1 MGLNRV
7 LFRSIGNKL
16 SEGTTKIMGCRIP
29 SGATSFDYVTASGKR
44 NFRVL
49 TFKDEAGKPVLK
61 KIDFLNGEGAKTRYV
76 EQAPNRSHTIY
87 NTDSKNESLCI
98 RSMTQENGKT
108 YMIQNEM
115 TTGNPDRHSLFALE
129 QGKQRKGITYKAH
142 WDGNKPNLE
151 YINIDKKMDDTRNL
165 EYLPLSVE
173 FSNSFRTKQRI
184 AHISAIQEKQL
195 GLEGLAPKP
204 QIVDEADIM
213 SNTKYICDGETNPN
227 NGQIKISNKVRE
239 DSATLLSVLGHE
251 YRHLKDFF
259 NMHRI
264 KFETTLS
271 PDETSKIENEAE
283 KLYPGTIKFDKTAE
297 SKGFLKKNSK
307 MENKYK
313 KIHNEVVKAL
323 SGNEYSE
330 SAKGHDSFGFER
342 RANAS
347 GQKEVDKLWEVA
359 NRVED
364 FILNA

>member
-16 SEGTTKIMGCRIP
+16 SGKKTKIMGCRIP
-29 SGATSFDYVTASGKR
+29 SGATSFDYITASGKR

-108 YMIQNEM
+108 YMIQNDIV
-115 TTGNPDRHSLFALE
+115 TGNPDRHSLFALE

-271 PDETSKIENEAE
+271 PNEISKIENEAE

-313 KIHNEVVKAL
+313 KIRNEVVKAL

>member
-7 LFRSIGNKL
+7 LFRSIGNQL
-16 SEGTTKIMGCRIP
+16 SEGTTKIMGYNIP
-29 SGATSFDYVTASGKR
+29 NGARSFDYITTSGKR

-61 KIDFLNGEGAKTRYV
+61 KIDFLSGEGVKTRYV
-76 EQAPNRSHTIY
+76 AQDSSGGHTVF
-87 NTDSKNESLCI
+87 NTDGKNKSFCI

-115 TTGNPDRHSLFALE
+115 TTGHPDRHSLFALE
-129 QGKQRKGITYKAH
+129 QGKQRKGITYEAH

-173 FSNSFRTKQRI
+173 LYDTFRTGQRF

-195 GLEGLAPKP
+195 KLEGLVPKP
-204 QIVDEADIM
+204 QIVNQADVM
-213 SNTKYICDGETNPN
+213 SGAKYKCNGETNLY
-227 NGQIKISNKVRE
+227 NGQIKISNKVSR
-239 DSATLLSVLGHE
+239 DSATLLFLLGHE

-259 NMHRI
+259 NIHRI

-271 PDETSKIENEAE
+271 PQEYANMERELE
-283 KLYPGTIKFDKTAE
+283 KAHPGAIKFDQTAE

-307 MENKYK
+307 MEKKYK
-313 KIHNEVVKAL
+313 KLCEEQAKAL
-323 SGNEYSE
+323 SGKEYYE
-330 SAKGHDSFGFER
+330 SAKEHDSFGFER
-342 RANAS
+342 RANVS
-347 GQKEVDKLWEVA
+347 GQREVDKLWEIA

-364 FILNA
+364 FVLNA

>member
-44 NFRVL
+44 NFSVL

-61 KIDFLNGEGAKTRYV
+61 KIDFLNGEGVKTRYV
-76 EQAPNRSHTIY
+76 QHEPNGGHTIF
-87 NTDSKNESLCI
+87 NTDGKNKSLCI
-98 RSMTQENGKT
+98 RTMKQNNGKT
-108 YMIQNEM
+108 YMIQNDIA
-115 TTGNPDRHSLFALE
+115 TGSPDRHSLFALE
-129 QGKQRKGITYKAH
+129 QGKQRKGITYETH
-142 WDGNKPNLE
+142 WDGNKPNLK

-271 PDETSKIENEAE
+271 PDEISKIENEAE

-297 SKGFLKKNSK
+297 SKGFLTKNSK

>member
-29 SGATSFDYVTASGKR
+29 NGATSFDYITASGKR

-61 KIDFLNGEGAKTRYV
+61 KIDFLSGEGVKTRYV
-76 EQAPNRSHTIY
+76 AQDSSGGHTVF
-87 NTDSKNESLCI
+87 NADGKNKSFCI

-108 YMIQNEM
+108 YMIQNEI
-115 TTGNPDRHSLFALE
+115 TAGHPDRHSLFALE
-129 QGKQRKGITYKAH
+129 QGKQRKGITYEAH

-151 YINIDKKMDDTRNL
+151 YINIDKKMNDTRNL

-173 FSNSFRTKQRI
+173 FSNSFRTKQRF

-195 GLEGLAPKP
+195 KLEGLVPKP
-204 QIVDEADIM
+204 QMVDDADIM
-213 SNTKYICDGETNPN
+213 GGVKYKCDGETNPN
-227 NGQIKISNKVRE
+227 NGQIKISKKIRK

-271 PDETSKIENEAE
+271 PDEISKIENEAE

-297 SKGFLKKNSK
+297 AKGFLKKNSK
-307 MENKYK
+307 MEKKYK

-347 GQKEVDKLWEVA
+347 GRKEVKKLQDIS
-359 NRVED
+359 NRMQD

>member
-44 NFRVL
+44 NFSVL

-87 NTDSKNESLCI
+87 NTDSTNESLCI

-129 QGKQRKGITYKAH
+129 QGKQRKGITYETH
-142 WDGNKPNLE
+142 WDGNKPNLK

-173 FSNSFRTKQRI
+173 FSNSFRTKQRF

-195 GLEGLAPKP
+195 KLEGLVPKP
-204 QIVDEADIM
+204 QMVDDADIM
-213 SNTKYICDGETNPN
+213 GGVKYKCNGETNQY
-227 NGQIKISNKVRE
+227 NGQIKISNKVSG
-239 DSATLLSVLGHE
+239 DSATLLFLLGHE

-259 NMHRI
+259 NMNRI

-271 PDETSKIENEAE
+271 PEEISKIENEAE
-283 KLYPGTIKFDKTAE
+283 KLYPGSIKFNRTAE
-297 SKGFLKKNSK
+297 SKGFVKKNSK
-307 MENKYK
+307 MEKKYK
-313 KIHNEVVKAL
+313 KLFDELAKAL
-323 SGNEYSE
+323 SGNKYSE
-330 SAKGHDSFGFER
+330 SIKGHDSFGFER

-347 GQKEVDKLWEVA
+347 GQKEVDKLWEIA
-359 NRVED
+359 NRVGD